1 MAKVMMTCGKI
12 CSGKSTWAEKLRK
25 ENRAVILSIDEIML
39 ALFCGNAGE
48 KHDVYVER
56 ARGYLYQ
63 KSLEIISAGTDVVL
77 DWGFWTKA
85 ERDFARSFYGS
96 HGITN
101 EFYYIGVDDDE
112 WRRRIDKRN
121 RDILAGKSDAY
132 YIDEGLAAKFTAIFE
147 KPDPSEMDYWTE

>member
-1 MAKVMMTCGKI
+1 M
-12 CSGKSTWAEKLRK
+12 
-25 ENRAVILSIDEIML
+25 
-39 ALFCGNAGE
+39 
-48 KHDVYVER
+48 ER
-56 ARGYLYQ
+56 TRGYLYQ

-147 KPDPSEMDYWTE
+147 KPDPSEMDYWTD